1 MTGRTVRISIDQ
13 PSREVLSGASRLLA
27 EGGVVLYPSD
37 TVYGLLCDAADPDA
51 VRRVAKLKGY
61 ARRRPF
67 IVLAGDLGA
76 AVRIA
81 RLGEAAIPVARRLWP
96 GPLTLVAPAAAAAP
110 AHLPSDAGEIAV
122 RCPADPISQMLLE
135 LFGAPLVS
143 TSANLAGQPHPASVG
158 DVPKRIREGCGLVLD
173 GGPVAGGRKPST
185 VARIGPDGPEV
196 LREGALPAGELQ
208 EG

>member
-1 MTGRTVRISIDQ
+1 
-13 PSREVLSGASRLLA
+13 
-27 EGGVVLYPSD
+27 VVLYPSD

-51 VRRVAKLKGY
+51 VRRLGELKGY

-67 IVLAGDLGA
+67 IVLAGDLGE

-81 RLGEAAIPVARRLWP
+81 RLGEAAISVARRLWP
-96 GPLTLVAPAAAAAP
+96 GPLTLVGPAASEAP
-110 AHLPSDAGEIAV
+110 AHLLSDAGEIAV
-122 RCPADPISQMLLE
+122 RCPADPISKMLLE
-135 LFGAPLVS
+135 LYGAPLVS
-143 TSANLAGQPHPASVG
+143 TSANLAGQPHPASVEE
-158 DVPKRIREGCGLVLD
+158 VPSVIRTGCALLLD

-208 EG
+208 GG